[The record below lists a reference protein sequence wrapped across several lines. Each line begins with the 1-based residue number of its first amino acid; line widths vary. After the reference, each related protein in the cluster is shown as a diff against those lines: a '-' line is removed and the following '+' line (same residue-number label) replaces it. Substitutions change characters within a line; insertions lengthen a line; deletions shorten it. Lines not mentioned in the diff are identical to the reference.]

1 MAALFRK
8 KTPAPT
14 PTPVETKP
22 IQPVE
27 LKTILSWQAPVRPFK
42 KRDKEF
48 FTTVAA
54 IAFLVCVILLFIK
67 EWLGIAVVAS
77 LVFVGYVLATVEPEK
92 TEHEIT
98 TRGVKTGEKLY
109 KWEELSR
116 FWFTD
121 KWGQQILNI
130 DTRLRF
136 PSRLI
141 MLLADQSQDKIKE
154 ILGKYLQLEEP
165 EVTFMD
171 RSAKWLSDKIPLE
184 KK

>member
-22 IQPVE
+22 IQP
-27 LKTILSWQAPVRPFK
+27 LGFKTILSLQ
-42 KRDKEF
+42 
-48 FTTVAA
+48 
-54 IAFLVCVILLFIK
+54 
-67 EWLGIAVVAS
+67 
-77 LVFVGYVLATVEPEK
+77 ATVEPEK
-92 TEHEIT
+92 TEHKIT

-154 ILGKYLQLEEP
+154 ILGKYLQQIGRAHVL
-165 EVTFMD
+165 
-171 RSAKWLSDKIPLE
+171 
-184 KK
+184 